1 MLCYSNHQRILKIIL
16 TKMIKSDDAYKSISE
31 VAKILNLISKK
42 TGKPNTHTIR
52 FWEKEF
58 KIIKPIILAGK
69 RRYYN
74 ERSIEVLKKIK
85 FLLKNQGMTIKVAK
99 RALSDNNFFELDD
112 SSNKSINTVKKSLD
126 LRKKI
131 SKISK
136 LVKEIKKLK

>member
-1 MLCYSNHQRILKIIL
+1 MNVK
-16 TKMIKSDDAYKSISE
+16 KENAYKSIGE
-31 VAKILNLISKK
+31 VAKLLNLVSQK
-42 TGKPNTHTIR
+42 TGKLNTHTIR

-85 FLLKNQGMTIKVAK
+85 FLLKNQGMTIKGAK